1 MMRSLFA
8 GVQGM
13 RVHQVRMDVIGNNI
27 SNVNTT
33 AFKASRVNFA
43 EQYNQTMQGATSPG
57 AARGG
62 VNPKQVGLGVSV
74 ASIETIQEPGSLQA
88 TGKATDLAISG
99 NGFFVLRDGG
109 RYVYTRAG
117 TFDFDSD
124 GYLVNPATGQRV
136 QGWMPDKTT
145 GTFASRDISSMRDIQ
160 LPVADAVL
168 ASATSLINF
177 DQSLNDTAAIYTA
190 PGGGADPDSGTP
202 THTFSFPVIDSKGN
216 EHSITLKAYKVDD
229 NEWDIFAW
237 SGNTRLTLTDGYGAM
252 PAGVPAQMA
261 VGGFTAARI
270 RFNTDG
276 SLKDDDA
283 NAATPFQISLAFDP
297 GGGAKA
303 WDGTAGNLAPLTLD
317 FSKVIQPAME
327 GVDNQSTL
335 RYLDYNGYPTGA
347 LDRIYVDQ
355 RGVITG
361 YYTNGQYREVGQV
374 AMANFFNPAGLLKD
388 GNNNWI
394 ESPNS
399 GWALVGAA
407 GESGRGLI
415 ASNNLEMSNVDISQE
430 FTNMIVTQR
439 GFQANSRIITTSDE
453 MLQEVVNLKR

>member
-1 MMRSLFA
+1 MMRALSA

-13 RVHQVRMDVIGNNI
+13 RVHQIRMDVIGNNI

-57 AARGG
+57 IARGG
-62 VNPKQVGLGVSV
+62 VNPKQVGLGVGVS
-74 ASIETIQEPGSLQA
+74 SIDTIQEPGNLQA

-109 RYVYTRAG
+109 RFVYTRAG

-124 GYLVNPATGQRV
+124 GYLVNPASGQRV
-136 QGWMPDKTT
+136 QGWMPNKAT
-145 GTFASRDISSMRDIQ
+145 GLFPPRDISQMKDIQ

-168 ASATSLINF
+168 ASPTTLVGF
-177 DQSLNDTAAIYTA
+177 DQSLNAEATAYTMPGAAPYDTNPATHTAAMTVIDSLGKEHTITLKFFKRQDNVWDIMAYNSAGVAQTLSQPYTGVA
-190 PGGGADPDSGTP
+190 PILPATNVGTAIAGASRIEFNADGSLRDPDGNANTPFNINLTGFNPGGGAS
-202 THTFSFPVIDSKGN
+202 VMN
-216 EHSITLKAYKVDD
+216 V
-229 NEWDIFAW
+229 
-237 SGNTRLTLTDGYGAM
+237 
-252 PAGVPAQMA
+252 
-261 VGGFTAARI
+261 
-270 RFNTDG
+270 
-276 SLKDDDA
+276 
-283 NAATPFQISLAFDP
+283 
-297 GGGAKA
+297 
-303 WDGTAGNLAPLTLD
+303 TLD
-317 FSKVIQPAME
+317 FSKVIQPAIK
-327 GVDNQSTL
+327 GNQGISTM
-335 RYLDYNGYPTGA
+335 RMLDYNGYPTGA

-399 GWALVGAA
+399 GWALIGAA
-407 GESGRGLI
+407 GDSGRGLV